1 MSADAPFANWT
12 PRELPAAEPLVGP
25 RVTLVPTDVTQHALG
40 LFEATRAGD
49 PAIWDYLP
57 WGPFPDEAEFEQWLA
72 RFVADPGLYTET
84 IIDAE
89 SGRPVGSASFMRI
102 DQANGVI
109 EIGSIFLG
117 AVLQR
122 TAAATEAL
130 YLMMRHAMDDLGYRR
145 LEWKCDAANGR
156 SRRAAER
163 LGFTFEGIF
172 RQHRIVKGRN
182 RDTAWYSIID
192 GEWPTVREA
201 LEAWLAPDNFDVDGD
216 QLQRLQD
223 IRAGM

>member
-1 MSADAPFANWT
+1 MTETDLSTWT
-12 PRELPAAEPLVGP
+12 PRDLPTTEPLVGP
-25 RVTLVPTDVTQHALG
+25 RVRLVPTDVTDHALG
-40 LFEATRAGD
+40 LFEATRDGD
-49 PAIWDYLP
+49 PALWDYLP
-57 WGPFPDEAEFEQWLA
+57 WGPFPDESEFEQWLA
-72 RFVADPGLYTET
+72 RFVADPALYTET
-84 IIDAE
+84 ILDGE
-89 SGRPVGSASFMRI
+89 RGRPVGCASFMRV

-117 AVLQR
+117 AELQR

-145 LEWKCDAANGR
+145 LEWKCDAANTR

-182 RDTAWYSIID
+182 RDTAWFSIID
-192 GEWPTVREA
+192 REWPAARAA
-201 LEAWLAPDNFDVDGD
+201 LEAWLAPENFDVDGD
-216 QLQRLQD
+216 QLQRLEE